1 MMDYKYDDYNFYDRD
16 KENFNPIT
24 NDIFDDLF
32 NDIFDKT
39 WQRNLSE
46 KEKSTKFSIIP
57 PELKAGAIDDKSV
70 TYHYNED
77 FFRADPFTK
86 NHDGKHILFAGCSET
101 EGVGGNI
108 EDAWSHMLY
117 NKISEEEKCSGFFN
131 LGKSGWGWSR
141 IIINSLLYF
150 KKYGY
155 PDTYFILLPNH
166 QRKFYYKEKA
176 KNMDGSENPANWVYY
191 QTYPA
196 YYSQQSKKK
205 TDFGRIS
212 DPKEYLEDFVFFL
225 INWKT
230 FCELCK
236 SNNVKLIFST
246 YDWIDSGNLKHA
258 KFDNFFELEQDKLA
272 KYIDGYYETREV
284 KSYDRNK
291 RDGHAGRMFHS
302 FYAKEF
308 YEQYKKRGFNVK

>member
-1 MMDYKYDDYNFYDRD
+1 MTYETDDFNFYNKDPRNDYKLVN
-16 KENFNPIT
+16 

-32 NDIFDKT
+32 KNIFDRT
-39 WQRNLSE
+39 WQRNLPDNDPSRV
-46 KEKSTKFSIIP
+46 FSIID
-57 PELKAGAIDDKSV
+57 PELKSGTIDDDSV
-70 TYHYNED
+70 RYQYNED

-86 NHDGKHILFAGCSET
+86 NHDGKHILFGGCSET

-117 NKISEEEKCSGFFN
+117 SKISKEEKCSGFFN

-141 IIINSLLYF
+141 IIINSLIYF
-150 KKYGY
+150 EKYGY

-166 QRKFYYKEKA
+166 QRKFYYKEEIE
-176 KNMDGSENPANWVYY
+176 GNPATSKWIYY
-191 QTYPA
+191 QTYPSC
-196 YYSQQSKKK
+196 YSQKNSKSLL
-205 TDFGRIS
+205 GSRVA

-230 FCELCK
+230 FSELCK
-236 SNNVKLIFST
+236 SKNTKLIFST
-246 YDWIDSGNLKHA
+246 WDSLDSNNLKPA
-258 KFDNFFELEQDKLA
+258 PFDEFFELDRNKLE
-272 KYIDGYYETREV
+272 KYFDEYYETHQVR
-284 KSYDRNK
+284 KDDHRK
-291 RDGHAGRMFHS
+291 RDGHGGRIFHS